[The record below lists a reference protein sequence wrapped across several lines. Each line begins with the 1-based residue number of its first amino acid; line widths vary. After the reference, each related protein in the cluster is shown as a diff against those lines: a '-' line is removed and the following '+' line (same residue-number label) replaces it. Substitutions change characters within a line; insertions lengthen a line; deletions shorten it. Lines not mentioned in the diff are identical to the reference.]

1 MNSMKRRPLFFA
13 LVLALGLTA
22 CGAVP
27 PVGADDPVPS
37 STPIP
42 IPIPIPSLTAT
53 PEPPSMESVVYA
65 ADVPPGDY
73 APWQTAY
80 ADFLTE
86 ELRQDMIKVETEN
99 GEISDLYCLYD
110 VDKDGIPELF
120 IRYGTCEA
128 AYYTVCYTFRDG
140 RVEAL
145 ADGDFGSGWGRIYSC
160 PGEAA
165 FLFWDRHMGYAGIS
179 KIPME
184 DGGLGE
190 WELLLEE
197 CTNPSGPGEE
207 VRPYTQPSEL
217 VPGAEAVPCYYT
229 SSCRDWGRTPP
240 LVLPIYDYGGY
251 SRTPEEPREEREV
264 RSAIRE
270 VLWEN
275 RAFNGCSGDNV
286 YGSTGWVVLGEY
298 LIGSYPYG
306 KEPLVVKEYAFA
318 DANADGQTDCILRLE
333 KVPDQHG
340 NVRQYYVILAL
351 QGEEVYAYFFGFTD
365 GVGVDPDGT
374 VYFRQSGDWNQVS
387 FYKDQCDDFPAPRE
401 PVEGCDLAWDKYAPN
416 P

>member
-42 IPIPIPSLTAT
+42 IPSLTAT

-80 ADFLTE
+80 ADFLA
-86 ELRQDMIKVETEN
+86 ETAARDYPPVDQMVVAEAL
-99 GEISDLYCLYD
+99 EQSDNYSLYD

-120 IRYGTCEA
+120 ISYGLGEA
-128 AYYTVCYTFRDG
+128 DYHTTCYTFRDG
-140 RVEAL
+140 EVAEA
-145 ADGDFGSGWGRIYSC
+145 GDFPSGHASLHSYPEENGVL
-160 PGEAA
+160 
-165 FLFWDRHMGYAGIS
+165 FLWRHMGSAHMDRLVIA
-179 KIPME
+179 
-184 DGGLGE
+184 DGELTNLGE
-190 WELLLEE
+190 VFSEDINASQQSEYTASGQVVPGSRPLGEYATHTVRDRRWSETLTLPVYDYNALPRLLEAPLE
-197 CTNPSGPGEE
+197 ESE
-207 VRPYTQPSEL
+207 VR
-217 VPGAEAVPCYYT
+217 AAV
-229 SSCRDWGRTPP
+229 GR
-240 LVLPIYDYGGY
+240 
-251 SRTPEEPREEREV
+251 
-264 RSAIRE
+264 

-275 RAFNGCSGDNV
+275 GEFCGIAGEGFYGDT
-286 YGSTGWVVLGEY
+286 GSTTLEEY
-298 LIGSYPYG
+298 LQPGAAYPYSG
-306 KEPLVVKEYAFA
+306 NPLLPKEYAFA
-318 DANADGQTDCILRLE
+318 DVNGDGQTDCVLRLE
-333 KVPDQHG
+333 RAEEDNTLTFFAVFH
-340 NVRQYYVILAL
+340 VR
-351 QGEEVYAYFFGFTD
+351 EDMVYAYFFGFTD

-387 FYKDQCDDFPAPRE
+387 FYKDQCYDFPAPRE